1 MVGQR
6 VTRRL
11 KPGFIVTAAAC
22 LLVACS
28 SGGGREIQIVATND
42 GCTPITIAAA
52 TNEKLTFVVKNQASG
67 DRELE
72 GVEGTKLE
80 EVLIPSGRTRKINHT
95 TPKEATTEKL
105 KCYIPGGPATIIDL
119 KISAP

>member
-1 MVGQR
+1 MGGR
-6 VTRRL
+6 VITSLRL
-11 KPGFIVTAAAC
+11 GLLVTAAAF

-28 SGGGREIQIVATND
+28 SGGGREIEIVASNE
-42 GCTPITIAAA
+42 GCTPVRLAAA

-80 EVLIPSGRTRKINHT
+80 EVLIPAGRTRKINHT
-95 TPKEATTEKL
+95 TPKQATTEKL
-105 KCYIPGGPATIIDL
+105 KCYIPGGPSTIIDL
-119 KISAP
+119 EISAP

>member
-1 MVGQR
+1 MK
-6 VTRRL
+6 TRLRL
-11 KPGFIVTAAAC
+11 SAVLAGSVF

-28 SGGGREIQIVATND
+28 TGGGREIEIIATDD
-42 GCTPITIAAA
+42 GCTPAKITAS
-52 TNEKLTFVVKNQASG
+52 TNEKLTFVMKNQAKG

-80 EVLIPSGRTRKINHT
+80 EVLVPAGRTRKINHT

-105 KCYIPGGPATIIDL
+105 KCYIPGGPSTIIDL
-119 KISAP
+119 VSSEP